1 MHKIDFKK
9 LKVVILALASLALCG
24 RGRWITA
31 WAQCNFPAIYNFGD
45 TNSDTGGISAAFGPI
60 PSPYGESFFGRPAGR
75 YSDGRLIIDF
85 IAENLGLP
93 YVSSYLDSL
102 GADFRHGANFAA
114 GASTIVIQN
123 ETIFESGISPFSLE
137 VQTTQFDQFKSRT
150 YDLYQ
155 QATDPLDKTTLPRP
169 NEFSRALY
177 TFDIGQNDL
186 SAAVRKLTGAQL
198 EAVIPKMVNR
208 FAMVLTRLYLQG
220 ARAFWIHNIGPIGWL
235 PVATLHIRNQKPGLL
250 DKVGCM
256 QRLNRMVVEFN
267 RQLKA
272 RVTNLRAEL
281 PYAAFNF
288 IDIYSAKYDLISN
301 AKIYGFR
308 DPMKICCGIHESY
321 MDVDVW
327 CGQRA
332 IINYTEV
339 FGGSCGTADTYI
351 SWDGVHF
358 SEAANHWI
366 ANRVL
371 NGSYSDP
378 PMPISKS
385 CLTS

>member
-1 MHKIDFKK
+1 MHELDFKI
-9 LKVVILALASLALCG
+9 LKIVILVLASLALSG
-24 RGRWITA
+24 RGRWISTS
-31 WAQCNFPAIYNFGD
+31 AQCNFPAIYNFGD

-60 PSPYGESFFGRPAGR
+60 PSPYGETFFRRPAGR

-85 IAENLGLP
+85 IAESLGLP

-102 GADFRHGANFAA
+102 GADFRHGQNFAA
-114 GASTIVIQN
+114 GGSTIVTQN
-123 ETIFESGISPFSLE
+123 EAIFESGISPFSLD
-137 VQTTQFDQFKSRT
+137 VQTIQFDQFKSRT

-155 QATDPLDKTTLPRP
+155 QATDPLDKTALPRP
-169 NEFSRALY
+169 DEFSEALY

-186 SAAVRKLTGAQL
+186 SAAARKLTGYQL
-198 EAVIPKMVNR
+198 QAVIPKMVNQ
-208 FAMVLTRLYLQG
+208 FAAALTRLYLQG
-220 ARAFWIHNIGPIGWL
+220 ARAFWIHNTGPIGCL
-235 PVATLHIRNQKPGLL
+235 PVATIYIRNQKPGLL

-256 QRLNRMVVEFN
+256 NGLNIMVVEFN
-267 RQLKA
+267 RQLKD

-281 PYAAFNF
+281 PQAALNY

-308 DPMKICCGIHESY
+308 DPMKICCGVHESNT
-321 MDVDVW
+321 DVW
-327 CGQRA
+327 CGQRGM
-332 IINYTEV
+332 INDTEM
-339 FGGSCGTADTYI
+339 FGGSCGTAETYI

-366 ANRVL
+366 ANRIL

-378 PMPISKS
+378 PMPIAKA
-385 CLTS
+385 CLKG